1 MKKLPYFLA
10 FFAIGSGICAA
21 ADNDAYVCRLQ
32 SLTREFPMEA
42 EEESIPRWL
51 RSAALSV
58 EIQVVPPSEKMTVLA
73 ISANDVSITDAK
85 GNALEWS
92 PDKIFAQSGD
102 VIEFN
107 VYTAP
112 QGEWV
117 EIKGNLIVTIGG
129 DIVTQPGQTV
139 KMGEKGK
146 LNIHGCDVS
155 YEWDEN
161 DELRISMSNGDA
173 NMLDDFIFK
182 TPSGEEAEII
192 STCQASGEGEVRCY
206 FGFEKDVKTVSV
218 MAKTYSELKSDTV
231 SFHKRIGFCGELNA
245 E

>member
-1 MKKLPYFLA
+1 MASEDSA
-10 FFAIGSGICAA
+10 F
-21 ADNDAYVCRLQ
+21 VCRLQ
-32 SLTREFPMEA
+32 SLTREFPVEV
-42 EEESIPRWL
+42 EETSFPRWL
-51 RSAALSV
+51 RSVPLSV
-58 EIQVVPPSEKMTVLA
+58 EIQLLPASEKITVLA
-73 ISANDVSITDAK
+73 IRADDVSITDAE

-92 PDKIFAQSGD
+92 LDEIFGQSGD

-107 VYTAP
+107 VNTVP

-117 EIKGNLIVTIGG
+117 EIKGNLTVKSGCGIVSH
-129 DIVTQPGQTV
+129 PGQTV

-146 LNIHGCDVS
+146 LDIPGCDIS
-155 YEWDEN
+155 YEWDVN
-161 DELRISMSNGDA
+161 GNLRISMSNSDA

-192 STCQASGEGEVRCY
+192 SICRASGEGEVCCF

>member
-1 MKKLPYFLA
+1 MKLPYFLA

-51 RSAALSV
+51 RSASLSV
-58 EIQVVPPSEKMTVLA
+58 EIQVVPPAEKMTVLA
-73 ISANDVSITDAK
+73 ISENDVSITDAK
-85 GNALEWS
+85 GNALEGS

-117 EIKGNLIVTIGG
+117 EIKGNLVVTIGG

-139 KMGEKGK
+139 QMGEKGK
-146 LNIHGCDVS
+146 LDIPSCDIS

-161 DELRISMSNGDA
+161 EDLRISMSNSDA
-173 NMLDDFIFK
+173 NSLDDFIFK
-182 TPSGEEAEII
+182 TPSGEDVKIV
-192 STCQASGEGEVRCY
+192 SSSQTLGEQEVSWQ
-206 FGFEKDVKTVSV
+206 FEFEKDIKAVSV
-218 MAKTYSELKSDTV
+218 LAKTYSALEDITV
-231 SFHKRIGFCGELNA
+231 PVNMRIGFSGEIKA

>member
-32 SLTREFPMEA
+32 SLTREFPMEP
-42 EEESIPRWL
+42 EEESVPRWL
-51 RSAALSV
+51 RSASLSV

-85 GNALEWS
+85 GNALEGS

-107 VYTAP
+107 VNTVP

-117 EIKGNLIVTIGG
+117 EIKGNLTVKSGCGIVSH
-129 DIVTQPGQTV
+129 PGQTV

-146 LNIHGCDVS
+146 LDIPGCDIS
-155 YEWDEN
+155 YEWDVN
-161 DELRISMSNGDA
+161 GNLRISMRNGDA

-182 TPSGEEAEII
+182 TPSGEEVEII
-192 STCQASGEGEVRCY
+192 SICRASGEGEVCCF